1 MNVILEA
8 NSDYFILEEELLA
21 TKTQIENLT
30 PEEMIEPLGSLGK
43 RFSKFAGA
51 KNKIC
56 NIISQKSLEV

>member
-21 TKTQIENLT
+21 TKTQVENLT

-56 NIISQKSLEV
+56 NI